1 MPEQKDSVNKGDR
14 NKIYFLI
21 VVIAALLGTN
31 AYLFFKDK
39 HESEKFVTVSTEKD
53 RLKLEVEKIEVELDR
68 VNSGNMALNSKL
80 LNDQTLARNKIAEL
94 KRALENGTL
103 TQGDLDKAQT
113 QVKELHEFVRN
124 FSDETVRLNKENVF
138 LKSERDSLKKSV
150 STVKDQASRL
160 VEKNA
165 ELDAKVKTGAAL
177 KAFDVKTTAFKVK
190 ASGKNIE
197 VNRASSAKK
206 LTIHFNIASNPLAAK
221 DYHKIY
227 LRVFDPSG
235 NLIANEDDMFVTDG
249 QEMQYS
255 DMITVSYNDDNTAYD
270 IHWVNPVAFIKGTYS
285 IILYSDGFTM
295 GKSSI
300 TLK

>member
-1 MPEQKDSVNKGDR
+1 MPEQKDTINKGDR

-39 HESEKFVTVSTEKD
+39 HESERFVTVSTEKD

-68 VNSGNMALNSKL
+68 VNSGNMALNTKL

-94 KRALENGTL
+94 KRALENGKI
-103 TQGDLDKAQT
+103 TQGDLQKAQSE
-113 QVKELHEFVRN
+113 VKELKEFVKN
-124 FSDETVRLNKENVF
+124 FNDETVTVNKENTF
-138 LKSERDSLKKSV
+138 LKSERDSLKKSI
-150 STVKDQASRL
+150 STESIRANRL
-160 VEKNA
+160 AQKNT
-165 ELDAKVKTGAAL
+165 ELDAKIKTSAAL
-177 KAFDVKTTAFKVK
+177 KAFDVTTVAYRVK
-190 ASGKNIE
+190 PSGKNIE
-197 VNRASSAKK
+197 VTRASSAKK
-206 LTIHFNIASNPLAAK
+206 LTIHFNISANPLASK
-221 DYHKIY
+221 DYHKIF

-235 NLIANEDDMFVTDG
+235 NLIANEENMFVIDG

-255 DMITVSYNDDNTAYD
+255 DMITISYNDDNTAYD
-270 IHWVNPVAFIKGTYS
+270 IQWVNPIAFVKGTYS
-285 IILYSDGFTM
+285 IILYTDGLTM